1 MGVHSAY
8 PGLTVEVHVNA
19 KPVQEYEREGVT
31 SEERTVT
38 RYIEATT
45 AAKFQVVIHIPKET
59 LPNDVSI
66 TMRLDGARS
75 SSIFSCTSEQD
86 RREVIKTAWEKV
98 DKKWFHSDI
107 SFSELLISKS

>member
-8 PGLTVEVHVNA
+8 PGLTVEVHVNGKA
-19 KPVQEYEREGVT
+19 VQEYEREDIT
-31 SEERTVT
+31 SEECTVT

-59 LPNDVSI
+59 FPKDVSI
-66 TMRLDGARS
+66 TMRLDGMRS
-75 SSIFSCTSEQD
+75 SSICSCASEQD
-86 RREVIKTAWEKV
+86 RKEIIKTAWEKV

-107 SFSELLISKS
+107 SFSELLISK